1 MAGNYN
7 DPNNMSLD
15 DLVENIVFSDSDKF
29 DIMSSSDWIKDFL
42 FDDSDERQLELI
54 LQLHGESSSSRS
66 RRRIDRDR
74 EAGHERL
81 FRDYFAPNPV
91 YPPDTFRRRFQ
102 MGRHVFLRIV
112 EALSKVD
119 PYFQQ
124 RVDAI
129 GKKGF
134 IPTAK
139 MQSCHVCVS
148 VRSIS

>member
-15 DLVENIVFSDSDKF
+15 DLVEDIVFSDSDKS

-74 EAGHERL
+74 EAGRL

-91 YPPDTFRRRFQ
+91 YPPNTF
-102 MGRHVFLRIV
+102 L
-112 EALSKVD
+112 
-119 PYFQQ
+119 
-124 RVDAI
+124 
-129 GKKGF
+129 
-134 IPTAK
+134 
-139 MQSCHVCVS
+139 
-148 VRSIS
+148 